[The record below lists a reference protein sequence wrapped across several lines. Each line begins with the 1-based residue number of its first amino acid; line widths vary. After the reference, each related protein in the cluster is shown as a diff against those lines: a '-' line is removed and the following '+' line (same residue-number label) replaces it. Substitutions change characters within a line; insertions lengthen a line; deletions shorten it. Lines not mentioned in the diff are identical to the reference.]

1 MSISVVVLTYN
12 RLHLLRQCYENVLC
26 RTSPEVAEI
35 IIWDNASTDGTRTY
49 LSELDD
55 RRLSVVLHD
64 RNIGQNAYPEA
75 FRRARGD
82 YFVELDD
89 DVIDAPSE
97 WDRRLLDAY
106 VRLPRIG
113 FLAANL
119 SNNPHDR
126 TAKIMYG
133 ENAGLY
139 RIETVK
145 GVRLKL
151 DGPVGGGCAMISRS
165 VHDAVGGFKTH
176 RKLAFFGQ
184 DAAFNR
190 SIRNHGLEVAYLDD
204 LQVVHA
210 GGPYYSQIVPEK
222 YVYWADRDR
231 KQARKNRVKKLLL
244 TIPLFPRLNARFNWF
259 RPPEGSPSLKGDS
272 SKRATEGA

>member
-35 IIWDNASTDGTRTY
+35 IIWDNGSTDGTRTY

-75 FRRARGD
+75 FRRVRGD

-97 WDRRLLDAY
+97 WDRRLLEAF
-106 VRLPRIG
+106 VRLPQIG
-113 FLAANL
+113 FLSANL
-119 SNNPHDR
+119 ENNPHDR
-126 TAKIMYG
+126 TAQIMYG
-133 ENAGLY
+133 KNAALY
-139 RIETVK
+139 HVETVN

-151 DGPVGGGCAMISRS
+151 GGPVGGGCAMTSRS
-165 VHDAVGGFKTH
+165 IYDAVGGFATH
-176 RKLAFFGQ
+176 RKLAFFYE
-184 DAAFNR
+184 DAVYIS
-190 SIRNHGLEVAYLDD
+190 SIRKHGLEAAYLEDVRV
-204 LQVVHA
+204 LHA
-210 GGPYYSQIVPEK
+210 GGPYYSAIVEEK
-222 YVYWADRDR
+222 EAFWAYAAR
-231 KQARKNRVKKLLL
+231 KQARKDLVKTALLAV
-244 TIPLFPRLNARFNWF
+244 PFVPSLNGRFNWF
-259 RPPEGSPSLKGDS
+259 QPPGADTVADSPKSL
-272 SKRATEGA
+272 RADA